1 MKAMTK
7 IQEAAQASAQ
17 RAVVCFLGASWVLVA
32 LVLSIDEAGVAS
44 AVRVGL
50 GEGAESVSVVGEGV
64 APRLAVSGGVSL
76 GVPRS
81 RGPGPGSE
89 DGGGPRAQAL
99 PASGR
104 YGLVVGGKARFTDRL
119 VLHCVGHDVVGPR
132 MAVPPA

>member
-104 YGLVVGGKARFTDRL
+104 YGLVVGGKARFTD
-119 VLHCVGHDVVGPR
+119 
-132 MAVPPA
+132 

>member
-50 GEGAESVSVVGEGV
+50 GEGV